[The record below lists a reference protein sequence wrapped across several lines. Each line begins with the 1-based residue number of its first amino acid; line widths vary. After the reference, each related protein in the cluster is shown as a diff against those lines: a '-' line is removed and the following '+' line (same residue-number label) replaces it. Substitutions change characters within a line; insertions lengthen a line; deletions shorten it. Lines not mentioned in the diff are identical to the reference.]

1 MKQNLTLG
9 YSTCPNDT
17 FIFYALAHNLIERR
31 GLQFKIELKHLT
43 SRQGQGFLIYQNY
56 PLPL

>member
-31 GLQFKIELKHLT
+31 GLQFKIELADVETL
-43 SRQGQGFLIYQNY
+43 N
-56 PLPL
+56 